1 MRTIYRYS
9 IPIRDRF
16 TIELPFGA
24 RFLHAECQ
32 LRAPHEASMW
42 FLVDTEQK
50 PVKRTFA
57 IVGTGN
63 PAPDYIN
70 ASEHLAT
77 FQMLVGAFVWHL
89 FEVAS

>member
-1 MRTIYRYS
+1 
-9 IPIRDRF
+9 
-16 TIELPFGA
+16 
-24 RFLHAECQ
+24 
-32 LRAPHEASMW
+32 MW
-42 FLVDTEQK
+42 FLVDTEQQ
-50 PVKRTFA
+50 PMKRTFA